1 MKELLSFAKESSELS
16 CQNRSACNFQLA
28 VDTQINHF
36 ISSVRKP
43 FANDLMT
50 DLEKGIDVDIFYLDK
65 LDKKVSIE
73 KTHFIT
79 LIDHDG
85 NPLTDMHENDTVMAD
100 PIIDKI
106 TTKAEVDA
114 DLFESF
120 DVSFV
125 TLSSIVKNEV
135 WNLV

>member
-16 CQNRSACNFQLA
+16 RQNRSACNFQLA
-28 VDTQINHF
+28 VDTQINQF

-106 TTKAEVDA
+106 TTKAEVEA

-120 DVSFV
+120 DVSLV

>member
-1 MKELLSFAKESSELS
+1 
-16 CQNRSACNFQLA
+16 
-28 VDTQINHF
+28 
-36 ISSVRKP
+36 
-43 FANDLMT
+43 MT

-65 LDKKVSIE
+65 LDKKVSIK
-73 KTHFIT
+73 KTHVIT

-85 NPLTDMHENDTVMAD
+85 NRLTDMHENDTVMAD

-106 TTKAEVDA
+106 TTKAEVEA

-120 DVSFV
+120 DVSLV